1 MLLVTY
7 VENLVFFLFKK
18 NMNKLQ
24 QEIISLSISK
34 NWNEA
39 KKEWSLN
46 TIFFEKENCLC
57 GQNIYECCELVNVLN
72 QNSCIVGNVCVNKF
86 LELQSDSIFKSVK
99 KVNSNNKKYFNNE
112 ALQYSFT
119 KGWINEW
126 ELKFYKSII
135 DKKNLTEKQL
145 YIKSKINKLIVDK
158 IFKID
163 DSDEKQKSLLKKSL
177 EEVKKDIHSILS
189 VDVLNHVFNEKVV
202 NEWEKSF
209 YLDVLNKKQNY
220 SNIILTEKQKEKI
233 NQINKKII
241 IFLEKPKQ

>member
-1 MLLVTY
+1 
-7 VENLVFFLFKK
+7 
-18 NMNKLQ
+18 
-24 QEIISLSISK
+24 
-34 NWNEA
+34 
-39 KKEWSLN
+39 
-46 TIFFEKENCLC
+46 
-57 GQNIYECCELVNVLN
+57 
-72 QNSCIVGNVCVNKF
+72 
-86 LELQSDSIFKSVK
+86 
-99 KVNSNNKKYFNNE
+99 
-112 ALQYSFT
+112 
-119 KGWINEW
+119 
-126 ELKFYKSII
+126 
-135 DKKNLTEKQL
+135 
-145 YIKSKINKLIVDK
+145 LIVDK

-189 VDVLNHVFNEKVV
+189 IDVLNHVFNEKVV

>member
-1 MLLVTY
+1 M
-7 VENLVFFLFKK
+7 
-18 NMNKLQ
+18 
-24 QEIISLSISK
+24 
-34 NWNEA
+34 
-39 KKEWSLN
+39 
-46 TIFFEKENCLC
+46 
-57 GQNIYECCELVNVLN
+57 
-72 QNSCIVGNVCVNKF
+72 
-86 LELQSDSIFKSVK
+86 
-99 KVNSNNKKYFNNE
+99 
-112 ALQYSFT
+112 
-119 KGWINEW
+119 
-126 ELKFYKSII
+126 
-135 DKKNLTEKQL
+135 
-145 YIKSKINKLIVDK
+145 IVDK

-189 VDVLNHVFNEKVV
+189 IDVLNHVFNEKVV